1 MWAQHELYKQ
11 RGVFPMTQEANF
23 GVISKEFFEEWL
35 GEEITENTWNKVRDE
50 IEGRVENFVDELLQ
64 DIILDVKEGRF
75 DY

>member
-1 MWAQHELYKQ
+1 MI
-11 RGVFPMTQEANF
+11 QEANF

-50 IEGRVENFVDELLQ
+50 IEGRVENFVDQLLQ

-75 DY
+75 DQGEEN